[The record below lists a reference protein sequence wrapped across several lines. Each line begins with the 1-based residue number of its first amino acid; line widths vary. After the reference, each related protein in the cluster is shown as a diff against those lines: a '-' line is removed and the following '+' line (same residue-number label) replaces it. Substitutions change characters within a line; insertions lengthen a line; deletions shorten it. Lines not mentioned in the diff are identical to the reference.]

1 MANIPFE
8 TSPAVIIFI
17 PQVREANSR
26 RTRLASMTCT
36 EIYGNGARTIGWM
49 ITHPLPEMGVLINI
63 KTTIIASHAEAHGMN
78 RPNSAA
84 VPRACECWEQMQM
97 SLWGFGWFVRLPE
110 VEKTQSLMI
119 QEH

>member
-1 MANIPFE
+1 MANTPFE
-8 TSPAVIIFI
+8 RSPVDIMFI
-17 PQVREANSR
+17 PQVRQENSH
-26 RTRLASMTCT
+26 RTPLVSMICT
-36 EIYGNGARTIGWM
+36 EIYGNGARTTGWT

-63 KTTIIASHAEAHGMN
+63 KTTIIASHAAAHGMN

-84 VPRACECWEQMQM
+84 VPRAWECWEQMQM